1 MLLLVP
7 LLRPL
12 FEGLRAAARAVAPA
26 ALAAPSATAH
36 PSAHS
41 KAEEG
46 DAEQPEQAEQD
57 QQEPEDSEQAE
68 AESAAPV
75 VGAVVI
81 RRAVAC
87 DGVGRQVGGYP
98 VRPSDV
104 VCDRADDDQHDC
116 RHQQPDQT
124 ESASH
129 VESLLCVERGLLAAP
144 LILPWSCEG
153 VVNGL
158 SGGDGEMGGPHPAAP
173 PPTSPASGEVKL
185 QIRRAPPAL
194 RATSP

>member
-12 FEGLRAAARAVAPA
+12 FEGLRAALAARAVAPTTP
-26 ALAAPSATAH
+26 AAPSATAH

-41 KAEEG
+41 EAEEG

-57 QQEPEDSEQAE
+57 QQEPEGSEQAE

-75 VGAVVI
+75 VRAVVV
-81 RRAVAC
+81 RRAVAG

-104 VCDRADDDQHDC
+104 VRDRADDDQHAW

-129 VESLLCVERGLLAAP
+129 VESLLCVERDLLAAP
-144 LILPWSCEG
+144 LMLHGRCEG
-153 VVNGL
+153 VVKA
-158 SGGDGEMGGPHPAAP
+158 M
-173 PPTSPASGEVKL
+173 
-185 QIRRAPPAL
+185 R
-194 RATSP
+194 

>member
-36 PSAHS
+36 PAAHS
-41 KAEEG
+41 EAEEG

-57 QQEPEDSEQAE
+57 QQEPEDSEQTE

-75 VGAVVI
+75 VRAVVRCAI
-81 RRAVAC
+81 AG

-104 VCDRADDDQHDC
+104 VSDRADDDQHDC

-129 VESLLCVERGLLAAP
+129 VESLLLC
-144 LILPWSCEG
+144 
-153 VVNGL
+153 
-158 SGGDGEMGGPHPAAP
+158 
-173 PPTSPASGEVKL
+173 
-185 QIRRAPPAL
+185 
-194 RATSP
+194 